1 MIYIYIYDIYI
12 WYIYMIY
19 VYIRYII
26 YIYIQYIYN
35 ILPVASPFL
44 RPKKLM
50 PWAPRLPSAALL
62 LWAVDRRVRQPAPA
76 CNRGTC
82 RQHLG
87 VRDLL
92 DALWHRTSG
101 TRYRMHQYLQYLLG
115 QIGYVWKG
123 CDENILTWI
132 PTMQRERRLSDVRN
146 VMYRLRRTSD
156 RIWYACLTKNRL
168 SPQTKHQNQWRFRK
182 AQL

>member
-1 MIYIYIYDIYI
+1 MIYIYMIYIYDIC
-12 WYIYMIY
+12 IYQIY
-19 VYIRYII
+19 H
-26 YIYIQYIYN
+26 IYIQYIYN

-62 LWAVDRRVRQPAPA
+62 LWAVDRRVQQPAPA